1 MTKSADQWFE
11 EYGESHRNPT
21 NKAIHWVAVPVIFT
35 TIVGLIW
42 SIPTPAAFD
51 AVPWLNWATLALIIT
66 TAWYVRLSP
75 ALGVGMALF
84 SVLMVAVI
92 AGFEST
98 QLMPVWAAS
107 LILFVVMWILQFV
120 GHHLEGKKPSFFKD
134 IQFLLIGP
142 AWLMGFIY
150 RSLGIRY

>member
-1 MTKSADQWFE
+1 MAKTADQWFD
-11 EYGESHRNPT
+11 EYGDSHRNPT

-35 TIVGLIW
+35 TIIGLLW

-51 AVPWLNWATLALIIT
+51 SVPLLNWGTLALVGT
-66 TAWYVRLSP
+66 TLWYIRLSP
-75 ALGVGMALF
+75 ALGIGMALF
-84 SVLMVAVI
+84 SVLMVLAI
-92 AGFEST
+92 AGFERT
-98 QLMPVWAAS
+98 GLMPVWAAS
-107 LILFVVMWILQFV
+107 LILFVVMWIFQFV
-120 GHHLEGKKPSFFKD
+120 GHHIEGKKPSFFKD